1 MSHNYFGRYQT
12 KVKKVSAGEYLVT
25 QIDTEGER
33 PEITCMLENVSW
45 SAGCYD
51 RDVKWLVGQPTMRHG
66 QISYDT
72 IHCCGYPTK
81 KEALQWLSR
90 EYVDWLED

>member
-1 MSHNYFGRYQT
+1 MSYSYFGRYQT
-12 KVKKVSAGEYLVT
+12 KVKKICAGEYLVT

-45 SAGCYD
+45 SSGCYD
-51 RDVKWLVGQPTMRHG
+51 SDVKWLVGQPTKRHG
-66 QISYDT
+66 QITYDT

-90 EYVDWLED
+90 EYVDWLEN